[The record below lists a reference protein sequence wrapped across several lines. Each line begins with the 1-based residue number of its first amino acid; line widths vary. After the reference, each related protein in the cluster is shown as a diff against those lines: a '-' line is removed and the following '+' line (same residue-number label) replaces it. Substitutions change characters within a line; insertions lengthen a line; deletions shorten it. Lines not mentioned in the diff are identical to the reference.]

1 MSVLLFFFVSSRRR
15 HTRCALV
22 TGVQTC
28 ALLILQGSFFGSY
41 GYDLPSGATG
51 FTSFQVQH
59 VGSFPNG
66 FPNTPGKPGTP
77 SPLTDYTDTYT
88 NINLQTGVRIGRLS
102 TTFYMENVTNS
113 RAVTRSE
120 ERRVGKGCVSTCRS
134 RWSPYQ

>member
-1 MSVLLFFFVSSRRR
+1 MLCFFFSSRRR
-15 HTRCALV
+15 HTDCALV

-28 ALLILQGSFFGSY
+28 ALPIW
-41 GYDLPSGATG
+41 
-51 FTSFQVQH
+51 
-59 VGSFPNG
+59 SFPNG

-113 RAVTRSE
+113 RAVTYIHPEAFTYSRYSIL
-120 ERRVGKGCVSTCRS
+120 RPRTFGVRVG
-134 RWSPYQ
+134 YNL

>member
-1 MSVLLFFFVSSRRR
+1 MRISDWSSDVCSSDLAVKNARLASP
-15 HTRCALV
+15 H
-22 TGVQTC
+22 
-28 ALLILQGSFFGSY
+28 LQGSFFGSY

-102 TTFYMENVTNS
+102 TT
-113 RAVTRSE
+113 RSE
-120 ERRVGKGCVSTCRS
+120 ERRDGTECVSTCRY
-134 RWSPYQ
+134 RWSPSNKK